1 MGMWNRVDTVE
12 DSLPVPPKV
21 NIVTIWPSKS
31 TPRYTLEKLKIYL
44 YPATCTQI
52 FIAALFLIA
61 KKSKSIK
68 CPSTN
73 EWLPNMWSIPLL
85 LLFSHKVL
93 SNLLRFMDCSPPD
106 SSVHGIFQARVLD
119 WVAISFFRGSSWPRD
134 RSQVSCIV
142 GRCLPSEPPGKV
154 NGH

>member
-44 YPATCTQI
+44 HPATCTQI
-52 FIAALFLIA
+52 FIAASFLIA

-93 SNLLRFMDCSPPD
+93 FNLLRSMDCSPPD
-106 SSVHGIFQARVLD
+106 SSVHGIFQVNGMVYQLYFNKSILKD
-119 WVAISFFRGSSWPRD
+119 WIFIDTFKNLFPLSSWNPM
-134 RSQVSCIV
+134 VFFPV
-142 GRCLPSEPPGKV
+142 
-154 NGH
+154 